1 MPRRKF
7 GKYNYESVGYKHT
20 KKEAEERVKE
30 LRSHGFLARFVKA
43 PPSRYG
49 HPVYIIY
56 RISKSDVSRINYPNA
71 GRGR

>member
-1 MPRRKF
+1 MPIRKF
-7 GKYNYESVGYKHT
+7 GKYTYKNAAYAHT
-20 KKEAEERVKE
+20 EKEAKERVKE
-30 LRSHGFLARFVKA
+30 MRSHGFLARYTKA

-49 HPVYIIY
+49 HPGYIIW